1 MLPKSPVV
9 VQFLVDL
16 PHSCY
21 IGEAQCYQLSLI
33 TLLTKLFLFLLAA
46 GFLCGAVLAP
56 TLPRGTPVSYF
67 PRVSMCVALKQ
78 QHEYVKIHRAVDLAK
93 IFSTRMTI

>member
-1 MLPKSPVV
+1 MLSTVM
-9 VQFLVDL
+9 
-16 PHSCY
+16 
-21 IGEAQCYQLSLI
+21 SLI

-46 GFLCGAVLAP
+46 GFLGGAVLAP
-56 TLPRGTPVSYF
+56 TPWETPGSYF

-93 IFSTRMTI
+93 MFTTRMTI

>member
-21 IGEAQCYQLSLI
+21 IGEAQCYQFSLI

-56 TLPRGTPVSYF
+56 TPDPVGGPR
-67 PRVSMCVALKQ
+67 L
-78 QHEYVKIHRAVDLAK
+78 
-93 IFSTRMTI
+93 IFSTCFHVCSSETAT